1 MNMNFYVPS
10 NIITGKDCVKNNAKL
25 FKNFGK
31 KCVIVTGKTSAK
43 KCGALDD
50 VTTALSGQGIDFV
63 IFDEIPQNPTYDACL
78 KASELAK
85 SEGAEF
91 VIGIGG
97 GSPLDAAKA
106 VAILAAVKDTSAKA
120 LYSMEWDAEPL
131 PVIAVGTTAG
141 TGSEV
146 TPVSVITTPEGLKK
160 SFKSPAL
167 CPKIAF
173 GDASYTMSLPASF
186 TRSTALDALAHSI
199 EAYFNNT
206 TNDMGQTF
214 ALRSI
219 EILLEML
226 EKTAKC
232 DQVPLTFDDREK
244 LYCASVYG
252 GLAISVAGT
261 CFPHA
266 LGYFLSEQFAVP
278 HGNACAIYLEDF
290 IEHNAC
296 VAPDEASKFFASLG
310 TNKETLV
317 NLIKA
322 NLPENTL
329 TLSREKIDELLPRYE
344 NNKNFNKC
352 YGSIGKEFAEKVL
365 TKLFLK

>member
-1 MNMNFYVPS
+1 MNMNFYAPV
-10 NIITGKDCVKNNAKL
+10 NIITGKNCVKDNAKL
-25 FKNFGK
+25 FTDYGQ
-31 KCVIVTGKTSAK
+31 KCLIVTGKTSAK

-50 VTTALSGQGIDFV
+50 VTSALDLVNINWQVFDGI
-63 IFDEIPQNPTYDACL
+63 EQNPTYESCL
-78 KASELAK
+78 KASEVAR
-85 SEGAEF
+85 EMGAEF
-91 VIGIGG
+91 IVGIGG
-97 GSPLDAAKA
+97 GSPLDASKA
-106 VAILAAVKDTSAKA
+106 VAVLAAVKDTSASA
-120 LYSMEWDAEPL
+120 LYSMEWDAQPL

-146 TPVSVITTPEGLKK
+146 TPVAVITTPEGTKK
-160 SFKSPAL
+160 SFKSVASF
-167 CPKIAF
+167 PKIAF
-173 GDASYTMSLPASF
+173 GDATYTMSLPADF

-199 EAYFNNT
+199 EAYFNKF
-206 TNDMGQTF
+206 TNDICRTY

-219 EILLEML
+219 EILLPML

-232 DQVPLTFDDREK
+232 DEIPLTFEDREK
-244 LYCASVYG
+244 LYCASVYA

-266 LGYFLSEQFAVP
+266 LGYFLSEQFNIP

-290 IEHNAC
+290 IDYNVS
-296 VAPDEASKFFASLG
+296 VAPIDAKVFFDALRCD
-310 TNKETLV
+310 KETIL